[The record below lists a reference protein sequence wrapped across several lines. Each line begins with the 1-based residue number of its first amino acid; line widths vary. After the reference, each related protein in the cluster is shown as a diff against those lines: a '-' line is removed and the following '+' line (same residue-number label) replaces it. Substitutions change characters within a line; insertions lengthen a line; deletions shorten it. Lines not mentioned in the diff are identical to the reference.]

1 MKKLSAIVIG
11 ATGATGQELVKLL
24 LKDSNFIKVKIFV
37 RRNPSIQNVKLHT
50 HEIDF
55 SRLNNYKKLIRG
67 DVLFSALGTTLNQA
81 GSKKE
86 QYLVDYAYQY
96 QFAKIA
102 SENKIPCYS
111 LVSTVGANKSS
122 HFFYPR
128 TKGELEEEI
137 KKLGFKKIYIFQ
149 PPFLIRQ
156 PNLIRPGEK
165 KVLKILKVL
174 NKVGLL
180 KSQKPLPVKL
190 LAQKMINEI
199 KSNKKAGLKV
209 YKPKDIF

>member
-37 RRNPSIQNVKLHT
+37 RRNPSIQNVKLYT

-55 SRLNNYKKLIRG
+55 SRLNNYKKLING

-86 QYLVDYAYQY
+86 QYLVDYYYQY
-96 QFAKIA
+96 EFAKIA
-102 SENKIPCYS
+102 SQNKIPCYS

-137 KKLGFKKIYIFQ
+137 KKLGFKKTYIFQ

-156 PNLIRPGEK
+156 PNLIRPGER

-199 KSNKKAGLKV
+199 KSDKKPGLKV

>member
-37 RRNPSIQNVKLHT
+37 RRNPSIQNVKLYT
-50 HEIDF
+50 YEIDF
-55 SRLNNYKKLIRG
+55 SRLNNYKKLING

-86 QYLVDYAYQY
+86 QYLVDYDYQY
-96 QFAKIA
+96 EFARIA
-102 SENKIPCYS
+102 SQNKIPCYS

-137 KKLGFKKIYIFQ
+137 KKLGFKKTYIFQ

-156 PNLIRPGEK
+156 PNLIRPGER

-190 LAQKMINEI
+190 LAQKMIDEI
-199 KSNKKAGLKV
+199 KSDKKSGLKV

>member
-37 RRNPSIQNVKLHT
+37 RRNPSIQNVKLYT

-55 SRLNNYKKLIRG
+55 SRLNNYKKLING
-67 DVLFSALGTTLNQA
+67 DVLFSVLGTTLNQA

-86 QYLVDYAYQY
+86 QYLVDYDYQY
-96 QFAKIA
+96 EFAKIA
-102 SENKIPCYS
+102 SQNKIPCYS
-111 LVSTVGANKSS
+111 LVSTVGANNSS
-122 HFFYPR
+122 HFFYLR

-137 KKLGFKKIYIFQ
+137 KKLGFKKTYIFQ

-156 PNLIRPGEK
+156 PNLIRPGER

-174 NKVGLL
+174 NKFGLL
-180 KSQKPLPVKL
+180 KSRKPLPVKL

-199 KSNKKAGLKV
+199 KLDKKSGLKV